1 MEINMHISLRRPI
14 IGGIVFAIVMGLS
27 TLIFG
32 EISGFQARELLAT
45 SMSGIFSLCYVIIL
59 GSIYIL
65 VMILYLLRLSIPK
78 ISELR
83 QKHYNLLLTIS
94 KIDTIL
100 IVIAI
105 IILLLLNIPFTETKA
120 IPDEWYSTIYYLIL
134 AIASILGGGFITVI
148 TMIYQTISNI
158 IHERVNHHVAVP
170 EVEITKKTEIEKEE
184 KSEKW
189 RLE

>member
-1 MEINMHISLRRPI
+1 MHISLKRPI
-14 IGGIVFAIVMGLS
+14 IGGFVFAVVMGFS
-27 TLIFG
+27 TFIFG

-45 SMSGIFSLCYVIIL
+45 SMTGIFSLCYVIIL

-65 VMILYLLRLSIPK
+65 VMILYLLKLSIPK
-78 ISELR
+78 VSELR

-105 IILLLLNIPFTETKA
+105 IILLLLNIPFTETKS
-120 IPDEWYSTIYYLIL
+120 IPDSWYSTIYYLIL

-158 IHERVNHHVAVP
+158 IHERVNHHHVDVP
-170 EVEITKKTEIEKEE
+170 EIELPKEQ
-184 KSEKW
+184 KRKIIRISGDW
-189 RLE
+189 NS